1 MFGTSTSG
9 RFEQAPNAPWDLLDQ
24 VGMPA
29 PVRAAALGPGVV
41 LEDRPHVE
49 GVLPG
54 LGRGEGFA
62 SRILAHPRPHRL
74 RLRLR
79 RVTAEVRYVDV
90 IARLVPPLE
99 AVLVAGQR
107 PTVLG
112 LFGRPFVS
120 DGGVHGCPPTAG
132 GLV

>member
-29 PVRAAALGPGVV
+29 PVRAAALGPGAV

-62 SRILAHPRPHRL
+62 GRILAHPRPHRS
-74 RLRLR
+74 RLRPC
-79 RVTAEVRYVDV
+79 RVTAEVRYVDA

-107 PTVLG
+107 PTVFGLLG
-112 LFGRPFVS
+112 CPFVD
-120 DGGVHGCPPTAG
+120 DGGVYCCLP
-132 GLV
+132 